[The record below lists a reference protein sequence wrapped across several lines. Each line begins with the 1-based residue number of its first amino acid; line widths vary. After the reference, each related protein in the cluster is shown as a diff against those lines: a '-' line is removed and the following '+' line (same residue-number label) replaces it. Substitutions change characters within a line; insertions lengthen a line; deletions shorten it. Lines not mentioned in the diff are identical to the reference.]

1 MRLFISAGEPS
12 GDLHGAN
19 LAEVLRRRL
28 PGVAIDG
35 FGGSHMREAGV
46 NLLYPLTELS
56 VMWFTQTLINIDK
69 FIHLAVQA
77 ESYFR
82 RQRPSAVVL
91 IDYPGFHWHIA
102 QRAKRYGIPVYY
114 FVPPQLWAWAGWR
127 VHKMR
132 RNFKAVLT
140 ALPFEETWYRERNV
154 PTHYVGHPYF
164 DEIAEQK
171 LYPEFLAEQR
181 AKPGEI
187 VALLPGSRTQE
198 VHANFPMMVNAA
210 KLAAAKRPGVR
221 FLVASFKEK
230 QAVLARE
237 MLRGSGLNAEVHIG
251 RTPEIIELGALC
263 VAVSGSVSL
272 ELLSRL
278 KPTIVVYKISRGFR
292 IIARQLIRVKY
303 ISLVNLL
310 LDRGL
315 FPEYPTAKDESN
327 AIAADVLTWLEHPEL
342 LKAVREELR
351 ILRDRVAKPGA
362 VERAAEFLIGE
373 LVSRDSLTPIS
384 LVGRGELRQ

>member
-1 MRLFISAGEPS
+1 VRLFISAGEPS

-19 LAEVLRRRL
+19 LAEVLRHRI
-28 PGVAIDG
+28 PGVQIDG
-35 FGGSHMREAGV
+35 FGGPRMAEAGV

-56 VMWFTQTLINIDK
+56 AMWFVETIRNLDK
-69 FIHLAVQA
+69 FIHLGVMA

-82 RQRPSAVVL
+82 RERPDAVVL
-91 IDYPGFHWHIA
+91 IDYPGFHWHVA
-102 QRAKRYGIPVYY
+102 LRAKRYGIPVYY

-127 VHKMR
+127 VNKMR

-140 ALPFEETWYRERNV
+140 ALPFEDQWYRERNV

-171 LYPEFLAEQR
+171 LDPQFLAEQR

-198 VHANFPMMVNAA
+198 VTFNFPMMVKAA
-210 KLAAAKRPGVR
+210 QIVAAKRPGTR

-230 QAVLARE
+230 QAALARE
-237 MLRGSGLNAEVHIG
+237 MLEGSGLNVEIHVG
-251 RTPEIIELGALC
+251 RTPEIIELGLLC

-278 KPTIVVYKISRGFR
+278 KPTIVVYKMSRSFR
-292 IIARQLIRVKY
+292 LIARQLIRVKY

-315 FPEYPTAKDESN
+315 FPEYPTAKDES
-327 AIAADVLTWLEHPEL
+327 AGVAADVLGWLEHPEQREAVVDE
-342 LKAVREELR
+342 LKL
-351 ILRDRVAKPGA
+351 LRDRVAKPGA
-362 VERAAEFLIGE
+362 VERAADFLMNE
-373 LVSRDSLTPIS
+373 LFGRKSMPLTS
-384 LVGRGELRQ
+384 